1 MFNEL
6 GRDNMI
12 NKVLVVDDSQP
23 DLESLK
29 KIILGQGYQVIT
41 AVSGEEA
48 VEKAKS
54 MRPDMIFMDV
64 IMDNKDGFEACR
76 EITSDSNTK
85 NIPVVFVTAKCQK
98 VDRVWAELQGGKALV
113 SKPYTTDQIVQQINK
128 YI

>member
-1 MFNEL
+1 
-6 GRDNMI
+6 MI

-76 EITSDSNTK
+76 EITSNSNTK

-113 SKPYTTDQIVQQINK
+113 SKPYTSDQIVQQINK

>member
-1 MFNEL
+1 
-6 GRDNMI
+6 MI
-12 NKVLVVDDSQP
+12 NKVLVVDDSKP

-41 AVSGEEA
+41 AESGEEA

-76 EITSDSNTK
+76 EITSDSNTR
-85 NIPVVFVTAKCQK
+85 NIPIVFVTAKCQK

-113 SKPYTTDQIVQQINK
+113 SKPYTSDQIVQQINK